1 MFQIIPRDDLMR
13 APRFENIITTGSR
26 VARWDKELM
35 RDQDNVLF
43 LRQDA
48 NNYELNHFLGILV
61 SFRRTLIHSVHS
73 LTRDRQQIYLPYSR
87 GNNW

>member
-1 MFQIIPRDDLMR
+1 MFQVISLDDLHR
-13 APRFENIITTGSR
+13 DPRFENTIATGSR
-26 VARWDKELM
+26 VDRWDKELM

-61 SFRRTLIHSVHS
+61 SFSRTSTRFVHT
-73 LTRDRQQIYLPYSR
+73 LTRE
-87 GNNW
+87 